1 MDKMKV
7 AVGDKVDV
15 LHDPDSDLWMIK
27 KLVSDDGFTVSG
39 QKNKHGEYTSGA
51 IRLTWRQGFPTL
63 ASSDEKNARFLSEE
77 RHTKFEDESIIFKL
91 SM

>member
-1 MDKMKV
+1 MAFLSLSKMAAKSGRIIQTNSVVASQITKKNGSIELSFRLNRQAMDKMKV

-39 QKNKHGEYTSGA
+39 
-51 IRLTWRQGFPTL
+51 
-63 ASSDEKNARFLSEE
+63 
-77 RHTKFEDESIIFKL
+77 
-91 SM
+91 